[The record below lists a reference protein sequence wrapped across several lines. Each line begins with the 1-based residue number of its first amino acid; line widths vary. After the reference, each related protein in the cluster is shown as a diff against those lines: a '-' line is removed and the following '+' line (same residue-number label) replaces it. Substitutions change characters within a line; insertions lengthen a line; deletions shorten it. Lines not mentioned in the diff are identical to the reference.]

1 MNIKQTIIVAAV
13 TTLVVVGLAAVVG
26 GNNQPQVNVQEAVEN
41 AMNRLGASGTRFPN
55 GISADTTSPTSGQ
68 VRGTTFTSTG
78 AGTFASASVT
88 GTLGVTGETV
98 VEGFTQGGGV
108 LNISTT
114 SAARTLTQAEMLA
127 SNVIEIESTV
137 LGVALTL
144 TLPATST
151 MSTLIGTAGN
161 VRVWLIENNHTGAAT
176 TTTIAA
182 GTGIDLLEPDGQNVV
197 IGINNTATLKCW
209 RKETTDVGCIVNETI
224 PAD

>member
-1 MNIKQTIIVAAV
+1 MTNKTNILALVIAAIALSVSISVVLALPDKIDVKVAV
-13 TTLVVVGLAAVVG
+13 PT
-26 GNNQPQVNVQEAVEN
+26 Q
-41 AMNRLGASGTRFPN
+41 LGADGDTNFYTVDAENGFKVDGTEVLDSSRN
-55 GISADTTSPTSGQ
+55 LS
-68 VRGTTFTSTG
+68 
-78 AGTFASASVT
+78 AGTISGSAM
-88 GTLGVTGETV
+88 TLTGETT

-114 SAARTLTQAEMLA
+114 NAARTLTQAEMLA
-127 SNVIEIESTV
+127 SNVIEIESTAT
-137 LGVALTL
+137 GAALTL

-161 VRVWLIENNHTGAAT
+161 VREWIIENNHTAAAT
-176 TTTIAA
+176 TTTVAA

-209 RKETTDVGCIVNETI
+209 RKETTDVGCIVDETI